1 MEVRRGDLVVVAM
14 QGNYGKPRP
23 ALVVQSDAFLDLP
36 SVTVLRLTTDVR
48 HLPLTRITIE
58 PGRRN
63 GLRSESQVMIDKT
76 GTVPR
81 TKIGQHIG
89 RVDATTMRS
98 VETALARFLG
108 LR

>member
-14 QGNYGKPRP
+14 QGDYGKPRP
-23 ALVVQSDAFLDLP
+23 GLIVQSDAFADLS
-36 SVTVLRLTTDVR
+36 SVTLLRLTTDLH
-48 HLPLTRITIE
+48 HLPLTRITIQ
-58 PGRRN
+58 PSRAN
-63 GLRSESQVMIDKT
+63 GLRFASQVMIDKT

-81 TKIGQHIG
+81 SKIGQRIG
-89 RVDATTMRS
+89 RVDASTMRS